1 MDKPHFVNHSSVYG
15 HLGCFNLLAI
25 GNDTAMN
32 IGVQISLQ
40 VPTFNSLGYTPR
52 SRIARSYDNLYV

>member
-1 MDKPHFVNHSSVYG
+1 MDKPYFVNHSSVYG
-15 HLGCFNLLAI
+15 YLGCFNLLAI
-25 GNDTAMN
+25 GNDAAMN
-32 IGVQISLQ
+32 IGVQISFQ